1 MNLLG
6 KACAGSVSLL
16 LACMVT
22 GCASASDTPA
32 EFSKDQEI
40 HVLTREEGS
49 GTRSAFGELTGLL
62 EKQADGSEKDST
74 AQTASV
80 TNSTSVMLTNVGDD
94 PAAVGY
100 ISLGS
105 LNDSVKALKIDGA
118 SADAA
123 SVKDGSYKISR
134 PFNVVV
140 REELSAPAQ
149 DFMNFILS
157 DQGQKVV
164 ADNGCIPLDET
175 AAWTPADVSGKVVVS
190 GSSSV
195 TPVMEKLAEAYK
207 EKQPDVQVE
216 IQQSDSSSGIQ
227 DAADGVSDIGM
238 ASRDLKDSELDKG
251 VKPVVI
257 AMDGIAVIVNP
268 SNTAEDLST
277 EQVKE
282 IFSGEKTLW
291 SDVLG

>member
-1 MNLLG
+1 M
-6 KACAGSVSLL
+6 
-16 LACMVT
+16 
-22 GCASASDTPA
+22 
-32 EFSKDQEI
+32 
-40 HVLTREEGS
+40 
-49 GTRSAFGELTGLL
+49 
-62 EKQADGSEKDST
+62 
-74 AQTASV
+74 
-80 TNSTSVMLTNVGDD
+80 
-94 PAAVGY
+94 
-100 ISLGS
+100 
-105 LNDSVKALKIDGA
+105 
-118 SADAA
+118 
-123 SVKDGSYKISR
+123 
-134 PFNVVV
+134 
-140 REELSAPAQ
+140 
-149 DFMNFILS
+149 
-157 DQGQKVV
+157 
-164 ADNGCIPLDET
+164 
-175 AAWTPADVSGKVVVS
+175 VS

-207 EKQPDVQVE
+207 EKQPNVQVE

-238 ASRDLKDSELDKG
+238 ASRDLKDSELTEG

>member
-1 MNLLG
+1 MKFLG
-6 KACAGSVSLL
+6 KACAGSISLL
-16 LACMVT
+16 LACLVT
-22 GCASASDTPA
+22 GYASAPDAPA

-49 GTRSAFGELTGLL
+49 GTRSAFGELTGLV

-74 AQTASV
+74 TQTASV
-80 TNSTSVMLTNVGDD
+80 TNSTSVMLTTVKDD

-105 LNDSVKALKIDGA
+105 LNDSVKPLKIDG
-118 SADAA
+118 SPADAA
-123 SVKDGSYKISR
+123 SIKDGSYKISR
-134 PFNVVV
+134 PFNIVVK
-140 REELSAPAQ
+140 EELSAPAK
-149 DFMNFILS
+149 DFMDFILS
-157 DQGQKVV
+157 NQGQKVV
-164 ADNGCIPLDET
+164 ADNGCIPLDTT
-175 AAWTPADVSGKVVVS
+175 ATWTPADVSGKVVVS

-207 EKQPDVQVE
+207 EKQPNVQVE

-238 ASRDLKDSELDKG
+238 ASRDLKDSELTEG